1 MVSVTKASLR
11 DAQAWP
17 QPSFEANEPPILRM
31 APKKEKPTGSAN
43 YKIWEPS
50 LIAAHLNQV
59 SPSSQVPLVPGAWS
73 TLCSA
78 LFSQRQVLGKGVS

>member
-1 MVSVTKASLR
+1 
-11 DAQAWP
+11 
-17 QPSFEANEPPILRM
+17 M

-59 SPSSQVPLVPGAWS
+59 SPASQVPLVQGAWS
-73 TLCSA
+73 TLCSV
-78 LFSQRQVLGKGVS
+78 LLPWVLQVLDKGVSWRDETQWGG